1 MRIGKFKDVI
11 MIRLWLRKTLGRYRS
26 INMFPFAP
34 RALCN
39 TLWDCENAL
48 NKSAASAVWKMINV
62 TPNIMFWSD
71 CIKHTMNLALKL
83 HKSRTRRCLTS
94 KRIYPNYGLH
104 LHWPDLAVCPLDV
117 SVRVWRDHL
126 KLPIISHRIW
136 GQAGQSL
143 SWHIFLIRIR
153 NFLTCDTFSRL
164 NSQHKDTETSGHL
177 HLVSS

>member
-11 MIRLWLRKTLGRYRS
+11 MIRLWLRKTPGRYRS

-104 LHWPDLAVCPLDV
+104 LPPLARLGCLPTRCQCPGLERSPEAAHHQSSELRPGWAV
-117 SVRVWRDHL
+117 SV
-126 KLPIISHRIW
+126 
-136 GQAGQSL
+136 
-143 SWHIFLIRIR
+143 
-153 NFLTCDTFSRL
+153 DTFSWFA
-164 NSQHKDTETSGHL
+164 SGTFW
-177 HLVSS
+177 LVIHFLDLIYSIKIQRQPFICI